1 MEEKVL
7 TKGDL
12 WDMFIEN
19 KYAMD
24 RIVYDE
30 MFSNNLI
37 LQTLQSAAL
46 DSKRDNFLMEYPHG
60 NIIQQGTKDAYYRGE
75 NKIYDKVTTSLQR
88 KLYKYNEDDKKVY
101 NIISDMKIYEF
112 KRLIDKFYIVQR
124 ESKVKTILYE
134 CLAQHYGLETSW
146 LDITSDFKTALFF
159 ATCYFD
165 KTENQ
170 YKPLTEDMIKEYKYG
185 VIYKKICHDIDMRN
199 NNEILKYDPIRG
211 GNAILPI
218 GYQPFMRCESQNA
231 YGIKNINEINL
242 SEIGFIKCKFEHS
255 VELSKWV
262 YYISNYGKNIFPN
275 EGILKIENQIN
286 EIKNL
291 KTFSRESL
299 KYAISKSEDF
309 DNEDICMKEIKRLDK
324 EIEIIDEVEPI
335 KIDKSKID
343 EIDIDYEMNIFAKMY
358 RENKKYEILNNKKSS

>member
-1 MEEKVL
+1 MKEKVL

-24 RIVYDE
+24 RDIDNLV
-30 MFSNNLI
+30 FSEDLRLRTI
-37 LQTLQSAAL
+37 QIGAL
-46 DSKRDNFLMEYPHG
+46 APIMRDKIHPYPHG
-60 NIIQQGTKDAYYRGE
+60 LVLQQGTKDAYYRGE
-75 NKIYDKVTTSLQR
+75 NKVFEKATTSLQR
-88 KLYKYNEDDKKVY
+88 ALDKYNKDDKKIY
-101 NIISDMKIYEF
+101 KIISDMRIYEF
-112 KRLIDKFYIVQR
+112 KRLIDKFFTVQR
-124 ESKVKTILYE
+124 ESKLKTILYE

-185 VIYKKICHDIDMRN
+185 VIYKRICHDIDIINTHEMG
-199 NNEILKYDPIRG
+199 IYDPIKG

-242 SEIGFIKCKFEHS
+242 YEIGFKKYKFEHS
-255 VELSKWV
+255 LELSEWV
-262 YYISNYGKNIFPN
+262 YYLSNQGKNIFPN
-275 EGILKIENQIN
+275 EGILKIENKIN
-286 EIKNL
+286 EIRNL
-291 KTFSRESL
+291 KTFSTEAL
-299 KYAISKSEDF
+299 QYAISISEDF
-309 DNEDICMKEIKRLDK
+309 DDEETCKKELKRFDE
-324 EIEIIDEVEPI
+324 EIEVTDEVEPI
-335 KIDKSKID
+335 KISKLKIK
-343 EIDIDYEMNIFAKMY
+343 EIDLDYDMNKFTRMC
-358 RENKKYEILNNKKSS
+358 REKKKYEILKK